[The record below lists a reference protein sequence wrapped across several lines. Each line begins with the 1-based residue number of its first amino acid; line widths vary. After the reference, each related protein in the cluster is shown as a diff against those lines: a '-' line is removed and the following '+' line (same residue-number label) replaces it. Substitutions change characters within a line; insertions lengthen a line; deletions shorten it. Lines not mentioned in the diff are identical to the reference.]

1 MQADVKRRRD
11 LLGPEPPTCTYY
23 LKQQARKPLFP
34 CCSWVGPEEETASPQ
49 TCAGRGSVCHLN
61 FHFHSHFNFTS
72 PSLSLAA
79 LPPRLTFLHPA
90 LRSACTFFRASPSS
104 GHQSLVSSPVFFP
117 CCNLLLSLAT
127 STDLREAAGQDWRA
141 SLRLR
146 RYTIASTSARIKQRT
161 STMLSKARPG
171 RQKTDIACIFVHAG
185 AGYHSKDNELH
196 HLQACE
202 EYVRLPVAWG
212 GCLMA
217 DME

>member
-1 MQADVKRRRD
+1 M
-11 LLGPEPPTCTYY
+11 
-23 LKQQARKPLFP
+23 
-34 CCSWVGPEEETASPQ
+34 
-49 TCAGRGSVCHLN
+49 CHLN

-72 PSLSLAA
+72 PSLSLSAV
-79 LPPRLTFLHPA
+79 PPRLTFLHPA

-104 GHQSLVSSPVFFP
+104 RHKSLVSSPTFFP

-202 EYVRLPVAWG
+202 EYVRLSVVWG
-212 GCLMA
+212 GFTMA